1 MGLLRRV
8 GEILSPS
15 GEASEEPPP
24 GPVERHTPGV
34 AALFSGIDEDASHAV
49 LDLGRATGSSL
60 RVYERFAERVRFG
73 DLLAIRSERGL
84 AGALRAIPSQPERPY
99 DLLFVWNTL
108 DRIPPPERSHL
119 VRRLTEVSAPDARL
133 HVVTDASEGTTMEV
147 PVRFSLL
154 DVDRMRYELDGTA
167 GPVQGRLLPADM
179 EQLLAPFRVVRG
191 FTSQTGLREYVA
203 FREERSGRER
213 SRPSRAW

>member
-1 MGLLRRV
+1 MDLLRRV

-24 GPVERHTPGV
+24 GPVERNTPGIS
-34 AALFSGIDEDASHAV
+34 ALFGGIDEDASHAV
-49 LDLGRATGSSL
+49 LDLERATGSSL
-60 RVYERFAERVRFG
+60 RVYERFAAQVRFA

-84 AGALRAIPSQPERPY
+84 AGALSDIRSQPERPY
-99 DLLFVWNTL
+99 DLVFAWNTL

-119 VRRLTEVSAPDARL
+119 VRRLTEVSAPGARL
-133 HVVTDASEGTTMEV
+133 HVVADASEGTTTEV

-154 DVDRMRYELDGTA
+154 GVDRMRYELDATA
-167 GPVQGRLLPADM
+167 RPVRDRLLPADM

-203 FREERSGRER
+203 FLEERSGRGR
-213 SRPSRAW
+213 ARPA